1 MTVSLIETSPVPVRP
16 FDFRREFT
24 VRQTSAIEPVY
35 ELSGELEAIE

>member
-16 FDFRREFT
+16 FDFRKIHGARNH
-24 VRQTSAIEPVY
+24 AIETVY